1 MFRSVSVFVMSSA
14 LELTFETSLGYYE
27 ANPAFPLVNP
37 ADVDSPFAYPRQ
49 TDESVRNAKITIVDD
64 EPALAQIIQSR
75 LRSAGFRNFDV
86 IVDSAEAVDRITN
99 SVPDVVLLDVH
110 MNPINGWQIL
120 DALRRDV
127 RTQHI
132 PVLILTASNDETTR
146 VTAFNLGALDFLAKP
161 IAATEL
167 IARVRNT
174 LAAKVYRDMMTSY
187 SLQLE
192 SDVLNDALTGIANR
206 RAFDYE
212 LKRRMVDWNRQ
223 RIPLCLLM
231 VDIDHFKLANDRYGH
246 VAGDVGLRLAANL
259 LKDSLR
265 EMDLVAR
272 YGGEEFGI
280 ILPYSMLKDARCV
293 AERSRETIASH
304 RFESN
309 QHVFRLTASV
319 GVTEVRHGDDAELL
333 IRRADS
339 ALYKAKRNGRNR
351 CYVHDGVSCEA
362 LTPTSVHSSVAAVIE
377 PAATF
382 ENRAADTRLEEKR
395 IAIIDD
401 EPHIIA
407 LVRKYLRDAGYQHFI
422 TISDASEALNI
433 LRAEEPDLVLLD
445 IRMPKVSGLEIL
457 QSLRSDPNF
466 HSLPVLIFT
475 SATDIETKVESLRLG
490 ANDYCEKPLHVGELQ
505 VRVRNTLMAK
515 AHLDGLAD
523 YSNTLEHEVEVRTAE
538 LAASH
543 REAIQ
548 CLARAAEM
556 RDDNTGK
563 HTLRVGRY
571 AAIIATELGFGVE
584 RVAWLEHAAQLHD
597 VGKIGVPDSIL
608 LKPGPLTKE
617 EFQTMQRHCLFG
629 SRIIRND
636 DKASMTEKPAALE
649 EVLAKCV
656 NSPLMRMAALIAET
670 HHERWDGTGYP
681 RGLKGEA
688 IPIEGRITAVADV
701 FDALSTPR
709 PYKNAMPIEQCFT
722 IMFENRGSHFDP
734 GVLDAFFRCKSEI
747 VRTFQEYSDE

>member
-1 MFRSVSVFVMSSA
+1 MSSA
-14 LELTFETSLGYYE
+14 FDLTFESTIGHYE
-27 ANPAFPLVNP
+27 ANPSCPLVSP
-37 ADVDSPFAYPRQ
+37 AQVSSPFAYPRA

-64 EPALAQIIQSR
+64 ELALTQIVQLK
-75 LRSAGFRNFDV
+75 LREVGFRNFD
-86 IVDSAEAVDRITN
+86 IINDSAVAVERIALTA
-99 SVPDVVLLDVH
+99 PDVVLLDVH
-110 MNPINGWQIL
+110 MSPVNGWQIL
-120 DALRRDV
+120 DSLRRDL

-132 PVLILTASNDETTR
+132 PVLIMTGSDDEETR

-161 IAATEL
+161 IITSEL

-174 LAAKVYRDMMTSY
+174 LAAKIYRDMMTSY

-192 SDVLNDALTGIANR
+192 TDVLTDALTGIANR

-246 VAGDVGLRLAANL
+246 QAGDAGLQQLAKI
-259 LKDSLR
+259 LKASLR
-265 EMDLVAR
+265 EMDLISR
-272 YGGEEFGI
+272 FGGEEFGL
-280 ILPYSMLKDARCV
+280 ILPYSTLKEAKAV
-293 AERSRETIASH
+293 AERSRELIADH
-304 RFESN
+304 RYSSN
-309 QHVFRLTASV
+309 EQEFRLTASV
-319 GVTEVRHGDDAELL
+319 GVAEVMHGDDTERL

-351 CYVHDGVSCEA
+351 CYVHDGTKSEA
-362 LTPTSVHSSVAAVIE
+362 IIPSLTPIGETLSPELLVRYDSSSE
-377 PAATF
+377 S
-382 ENRAADTRLEEKR
+382 RLEDKR

-407 LVRKYLRDAGYQHFI
+407 LVCKYLRDAGYQHFI
-422 TISDASEALNI
+422 KIHDASQAMQTLRSEA
-433 LRAEEPDLVLLD
+433 PDLVLLD

-457 QSLRSDPNF
+457 QSLREDPQF
-466 HSLPVLIFT
+466 QSLPVLIFT
-475 SATDIETKVESLRLG
+475 SATDMDTKVESLRLG
-490 ANDYCEKPLHVGELQ
+490 ANDYCEKPLHVGELL

-523 YSNTLEHEVEVRTAE
+523 YSSTLEQEVESRTVE

-556 RDDNTGK
+556 RDDNTGR
-563 HTLRVGRY
+563 HTIRVGRY
-571 AAIIATELGFGVE
+571 ATIIARELGFGAE
-584 RVAWLEHAAQLHD
+584 RIAWLEHAAQLHD

-608 LKPGPLTKE
+608 LKPGPLSKD
-617 EFQTMQRHCLFG
+617 EFQTMQHHCLFG
-629 SRIIRND
+629 SRIINND
-636 DKASMTEKPAALE
+636 NSAKIAEKPASFE
-649 EVLAKCV
+649 TITVGGPK
-656 NSPLMRMAALIAET
+656 SPLMRMAAIVAET

-681 RGLKGEA
+681 RGLKGDE

-701 FDALSTPR
+701 FDALSTSR
-709 PYKNAMPIEQCFT
+709 PYKNAMPLEQCFK
-722 IMFENRGSHFDP
+722 ILFENRGSHFDP
-734 GVLDAFFRCKSEI
+734 TVLDAFFRCKSEI
-747 VRTFQEYSDE
+747 IRTFEEYSDN